1 MPPRCAPA
9 PCTSRPGSRRGCG
22 DLWKRG
28 ERRGHS
34 PGRPSSLC
42 PAPASEPAPGDA
54 AGPRTGSRLGYQ
66 TCTGWGPWNL
76 LVAGDSYPPQLSPP
90 LPPRRDSGIPPSKVP
105 LSSRTLAF
113 CLAEICE
120 GRDCHLW
127 VHCSPSVLPVTIA
140 SIC

>member
-9 PCTSRPGSRRGCG
+9 PCTSRPGGRRGCG

-42 PAPASEPAPGDA
+42 RLPPQNRPPETPRARGQALGSGTRPAG
-54 AGPRTGSRLGYQ
+54 AG
-66 TCTGWGPWNL
+66 GPW
-76 LVAGDSYPPQLSPP
+76 SFW
-90 LPPRRDSGIPPSKVP
+90 LPGAATHPSSHCLRPREGTPGSHPSKVP

-113 CLAEICE
+113 CLAEVCE
-120 GRDCHLW
+120 GRACHLCA
-127 VHCSPSVLPVTIA
+127 HCSSSGSLVTIA
-140 SIC
+140 SIR

>member
-9 PCTSRPGSRRGCG
+9 PCTSRPGGRRGCG

-54 AGPRTGSRLGYQ
+54 AGPRAGSRLGYQ
-66 TCTGWGPWNL
+66 TCLGWGSLEPF
-76 LVAGDSYPPQLSPP
+76 GCRGQLPTQALTASAPAKG
-90 LPPRRDSGIPPSKVP
+90 LRDPTHRKS
-105 LSSRTLAF
+105 L
-113 CLAEICE
+113 
-120 GRDCHLW
+120 
-127 VHCSPSVLPVTIA
+127 
-140 SIC
+140 